1 MEHQFP
7 ILQGTELYVIRVDSS
22 TTRSVIVQYDGCE
35 FRTDYESQKDAPL
48 LQANDV
54 LVVNKHD
61 TPTAGIMVK
70 RRVNQQTDDFCYML
84 HDFKHE
90 QPCFW
95 NVTRDT
101 ASIFERMYQYIIA
114 ILALNTR
121 EEMLTWQCILV
132 AYCHLEAL
140 ALELWRLHKG
150 EDRQTFWEKNKLPTF
165 NGAANELCKH
175 DLAPKEVIQ
184 ILKNV
189 AALRNSV
196 AHKQLLNGMT
206 TYAKYNDA
214 PIFDSQYIEKFFGQP
229 DVHVSGVNEETLE
242 QLLKDVE
249 HARTVLAE
257 AIRNRS

>member
-1 MEHQFP
+1 
-7 ILQGTELYVIRVDSS
+7 
-22 TTRSVIVQYDGCE
+22 
-35 FRTDYESQKDAPL
+35 
-48 LQANDV
+48 
-54 LVVNKHD
+54 
-61 TPTAGIMVK
+61 MVK
-70 RRVNQQTDDFCYML
+70 RSVNQQIDDFCYIL

-90 QPCFW
+90 QPCLW

-101 ASIFERMYQYIIA
+101 VPLFERMYQYIIS
-114 ILALNTR
+114 ILAFNTH

-132 AYCHLEAL
+132 AYCQLEAL

-150 EDRQTFWEKNKLPTF
+150 EDKQTFWEKDRLPALKR
-165 NGAANELCKH
+165 AANKLCKH

-189 AALRNSV
+189 ADLRNSV
-196 AHKQLLNGMT
+196 AHKQLLYGMT

-214 PIFDSQYIEKFFGQP
+214 PIFDSQYIEKFLGQP

-249 HARTVLAE
+249 HARTALAE
-257 AIRNRS
+257 AIRHRS